1 MNRGLS
7 GDLRDRLGEFTPDR
21 YTVVETS
28 YIGLR
33 PGDLIEFSYGYVK
46 GRRYGIILKT
56 DAHFNGIFLST
67 LGNSLYNVLTCE
79 SLDEDIFLSLLNTM
93 YGDESK
99 STYAEAVSIAPLN
112 PPENAE
118 RKKKRKRQPKYD
130 RSVRDFRTL
139 NISGLSDIF
148 KITFP
153 SKDT

>member
-7 GDLRDRLGEFTPDR
+7 ADLRDELKEFTSEG
-21 YTVVETS
+21 YMVVETS

-33 PGDLIEFSYGYVK
+33 PGDLIEFSYGYVR
-46 GRRYGIILKT
+46 GRRYGIVLKT
-56 DAHFNGIFLST
+56 DNHFNGIFLSR

-79 SLDEDIFLSLLNTM
+79 SLDEGIFISLLNRM

-99 STYAEAVSIAPLN
+99 ATYAEAYSIAPLN
-112 PPENAE
+112 PPA
-118 RKKKRKRQPKYD
+118 KRKMKRQSKYP